1 MRVGTGYDA
10 HPLVSGRRLILG
22 GVDIPHERG
31 LSGHSDADV
40 LIHAII
46 DALLGAAAL
55 GNIGGHFP
63 ETAEYSGADS
73 LEMLRRVREL
83 LKGKGWKVVNID
95 ATVVAERPRLSGF
108 TDQMRERVSGA
119 LGVSPDQVG
128 IKPKSSNGLGFTGK
142 GEGMEAYAVALIE
155 RI

>member
-10 HPLVSGRRLILG
+10 HPLVFGRRLVLG

-40 LIHAII
+40 LVHAII

-55 GNIGGHFP
+55 GNIGGQFP
-63 ETAEYSGADS
+63 ETAEYRGADS
-73 LEMLRRVREL
+73 LEMLRRVKEL
-83 LKGKGWKVVNID
+83 LDGKGWRVVNVD
-95 ATVVAERPRLSGF
+95 ATLVAEHPRLSGF
-108 TDQMRERVSGA
+108 TDQMRERVGGA
-119 LGVSPDQVG
+119 LGVSTDQVG
-128 IKPKSSNGLGFTGK
+128 IKPKSSNGLGFVGK

>member
-83 LKGKGWKVVNID
+83 LKGKGWKVVNVD